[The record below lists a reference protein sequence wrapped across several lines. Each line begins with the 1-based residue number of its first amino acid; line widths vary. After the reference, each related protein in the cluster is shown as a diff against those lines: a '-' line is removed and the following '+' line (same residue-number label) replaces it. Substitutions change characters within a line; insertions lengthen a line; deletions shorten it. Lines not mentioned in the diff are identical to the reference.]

1 MAGHILLAEDDKTL
15 SALMQDFFRA
25 AGVTVTPAYDGEQAL
40 VLAQAQPFDL
50 LVLDVMMPHLNGLE
64 VCEAVRQESDVPVI
78 FVTALGQE
86 GDTLAGFRAG
96 ADDYITKPFSFPVL
110 VAKAQALMR
119 RARGLRLGA
128 SELGYANILMDTASG
143 VVTVDGNPVNLR
155 PKEAKILELLLREQG
170 RTVSRDLL
178 IERVWG
184 TDFDGDERMIDRHIA
199 SLRKAL
205 GTASQHIRAVY
216 GKGYRLGGI
225 DMTKRIHKIGIAA
238 RLTAVVAVI
247 LAVFLVPWV
256 WRVAELAQDEARE
269 EAKASMEANTGW
281 LMRDLEVLKGD
292 AARYPAAGTEEYD
305 LLRANLCR
313 DGVDTP
319 YYNVN
324 TPYIIRYYDENHKR
338 VLIRSPL
345 MLYYHPA
352 TGCCY
357 GIDLSDFSEQSLR
370 EMNEALDHD
379 LAEPIITVYGRQVKT
394 DTQFVFFP
402 NRIQI
407 AYDEWTAQTPV
418 EETNQFRSD
427 EGDYIQGVWPF
438 RTDEVMEGY
447 FDALRYLD
455 TELRAIDGENIPDEE
470 WAEVRASK
478 RYVGTFQGMP
488 YDDEVL
494 LATAALVNRE
504 YAYGTCFRLMPPIT
518 IALYLIFLF
527 LFYKI
532 VRRMV
537 SDPLVDTA
545 REANRVSILAFD
557 EFKPDLNRGDE
568 IGELNRALSEMAA
581 TLHTR
586 WDSERDLEDKR
597 QQFVSAAS
605 HDLKTPLAL
614 IGGYAEAI
622 AQDISPEENARY
634 LAAIEQE
641 TDRMNGLVRE
651 MLDYTRLDRTD
662 ELKNR
667 KTLNL
672 TALVRDMLTEYAPL
686 FEKRRLTADI
696 ADGVRIRG
704 DETLLRRA
712 VGCLLENAAKYSPEN
727 GRVSVRLTNSRNHLL
742 TVENDCEPIPED
754 ELPRL
759 FEMFYRG
766 DKARDRAGGHG
777 LGLAIL
783 QKILALHGLT
793 CKAENI
799 KGGVRF
805 IVCNKD

>member
-1 MAGHILLAEDDKTL
+1 MK
-15 SALMQDFFRA
+15 
-25 AGVTVTPAYDGEQAL
+25 
-40 VLAQAQPFDL
+40 
-50 LVLDVMMPHLNGLE
+50 
-64 VCEAVRQESDVPVI
+64 
-78 FVTALGQE
+78 
-86 GDTLAGFRAG
+86 
-96 ADDYITKPFSFPVL
+96 
-110 VAKAQALMR
+110 
-119 RARGLRLGA
+119 
-128 SELGYANILMDTASG
+128 
-143 VVTVDGNPVNLR
+143 
-155 PKEAKILELLLREQG
+155 
-170 RTVSRDLL
+170 
-178 IERVWG
+178 
-184 TDFDGDERMIDRHIA
+184 
-199 SLRKAL
+199 
-205 GTASQHIRAVY
+205 
-216 GKGYRLGGI
+216 
-225 DMTKRIHKIGIAA
+225 KRIRKIGIAA

-256 WRVAELAQDEARE
+256 WQVAKLAQDKARE
-269 EAKASMEANTGW
+269 EANASMRASTGL
-281 LMRDLEVLKGD
+281 LMSDLKILKGD
-292 AARYPAAGTEEYD
+292 AAHYPAEGTAEYD

-319 YYNVN
+319 YYNVD

-345 MLYYHPA
+345 MLKYRPA

-370 EMNEALDHD
+370 EMNEAYTHE
-379 LAEPIITVYGRQVKT
+379 LAEPIVTVYGRQVKT

-407 AYDEWTAQTPV
+407 VYEEWTAQTPV
-418 EETNQFRSD
+418 EETNQFCSD
-427 EGDYIQGVWPF
+427 GGEYIGAYIPGKWPF
-438 RTDEVMEGY
+438 RTDAAMEGY

-537 SDPLVDTA
+537 SAPLVDTA

-557 EFKPDLNRGDE
+557 EFQPDLKRGDE

-581 TLHTR
+581 TLHAG
-586 WDSERDLEDKR
+586 WDSGRDLGDKR

-641 TDRMNGLVRE
+641 TARMNDLIARNAGLHPSGPHGRAE
-651 MLDYTRLDRTD
+651 KPQNAQSDRT
-662 ELKNR
+662 
-667 KTLNL
+667 
-672 TALVRDMLTEYAPL
+672 
-686 FEKRRLTADI
+686 
-696 ADGVRIRG
+696 
-704 DETLLRRA
+704 
-712 VGCLLENAAKYSPEN
+712 
-727 GRVSVRLTNSRNHLL
+727 
-742 TVENDCEPIPED
+742 
-754 ELPRL
+754 
-759 FEMFYRG
+759 
-766 DKARDRAGGHG
+766 
-777 LGLAIL
+777 
-783 QKILALHGLT
+783 
-793 CKAENI
+793 CK
-799 KGGVRF
+799 
-805 IVCNKD
+805 

>member
-1 MAGHILLAEDDKTL
+1 
-15 SALMQDFFRA
+15 
-25 AGVTVTPAYDGEQAL
+25 
-40 VLAQAQPFDL
+40 
-50 LVLDVMMPHLNGLE
+50 
-64 VCEAVRQESDVPVI
+64 
-78 FVTALGQE
+78 
-86 GDTLAGFRAG
+86 
-96 ADDYITKPFSFPVL
+96 
-110 VAKAQALMR
+110 
-119 RARGLRLGA
+119 
-128 SELGYANILMDTASG
+128 
-143 VVTVDGNPVNLR
+143 
-155 PKEAKILELLLREQG
+155 
-170 RTVSRDLL
+170 
-178 IERVWG
+178 
-184 TDFDGDERMIDRHIA
+184 
-199 SLRKAL
+199 
-205 GTASQHIRAVY
+205 
-216 GKGYRLGGI
+216 
-225 DMTKRIHKIGIAA
+225 MTKRFRKIGIAA
-238 RLTAVVAVI
+238 RLTAIVAVI
-247 LAVFLVPWV
+247 LAVFVVPWV
-256 WRVAELAQDEARE
+256 WRVAELAQDEARRD
-269 EAKASMEANTGW
+269 ANAVMSMSTDQ
-281 LMRDLEVLKGD
+281 LMRDLENLKGD
-292 AARYPAAGTEEYD
+292 AARYPAAGTAEYD

-370 EMNEALDHD
+370 EMNEILGHEHAQDRL
-379 LAEPIITVYGRQVKT
+379 ITVYGQQIKT
-394 DTQFVFFP
+394 DTGFIFFP
-402 NRIQI
+402 NRLQI
-407 AYDEWTAQTPV
+407 GIGDGEWTAQTPV

-470 WAEVRASK
+470 WAEIRASE
-478 RYVGTFQGMP
+478 RYVGTFKGMP
-488 YDDEVL
+488 YDDKVL
-494 LATAALVNRE
+494 IVTAALVDRQ
-504 YAYGTCFRLMPPIT
+504 YAYDACFYGMPLIT

-527 LFYKI
+527 IFYKI

-537 SDPLVDTA
+537 ADPLVDTA
-545 REANRVSILAFD
+545 KQARLVSILAFD
-557 EFKPDLNRGDE
+557 EFKPNLKRGDE
-568 IGELNRALSEMAA
+568 IGELNRALSEMAS
-581 TLHTR
+581 TLHAR

-686 FEKRRLTADI
+686 FEKRRLTTDI

-742 TVENDCEPIPED
+742 TVENDCEPIPET

>member
-1 MAGHILLAEDDKTL
+1 MK
-15 SALMQDFFRA
+15 
-25 AGVTVTPAYDGEQAL
+25 
-40 VLAQAQPFDL
+40 
-50 LVLDVMMPHLNGLE
+50 
-64 VCEAVRQESDVPVI
+64 
-78 FVTALGQE
+78 
-86 GDTLAGFRAG
+86 
-96 ADDYITKPFSFPVL
+96 
-110 VAKAQALMR
+110 
-119 RARGLRLGA
+119 
-128 SELGYANILMDTASG
+128 
-143 VVTVDGNPVNLR
+143 
-155 PKEAKILELLLREQG
+155 
-170 RTVSRDLL
+170 
-178 IERVWG
+178 
-184 TDFDGDERMIDRHIA
+184 
-199 SLRKAL
+199 
-205 GTASQHIRAVY
+205 
-216 GKGYRLGGI
+216 
-225 DMTKRIHKIGIAA
+225 KRIRKIGIAA
-238 RLTAVVAVI
+238 RLTAAVAVI

-256 WRVAELAQDEARE
+256 WRVAELAQDEAKDL
-269 EAKASMEANTGW
+269 AGASMRASTGL
-281 LMRDLEVLKGD
+281 LMSDLKILKGD
-292 AARYPAAGTEEYD
+292 AAHYPAEGTAEYD
-305 LLRANLCR
+305 LLRANLWR
-313 DGVDTP
+313 DGIDTP
-319 YYNVN
+319 YYNVD

-345 MLYYHPA
+345 MLKYRPA

-379 LAEPIITVYGRQVKT
+379 LADPIITVYGRQVKT

-407 AYDEWTAQTPV
+407 DYEEWTAQTPV
-418 EETNQFRSD
+418 EETNQFCSD
-427 EGDYIQGVWPF
+427 EGDYIRGKWPF

-641 TDRMNGLVRE
+641 TARMNGLVRE

-672 TALVRDMLTEYAPL
+672 TALVNDMLTEYAPL
-686 FEKRRLTADI
+686 FEKRRLTVDI
-696 ADGVRIRG
+696 VDGVRIRG

-742 TVENDCEPIPED
+742 TVENDCEPISET

>member
-1 MAGHILLAEDDKTL
+1 
-15 SALMQDFFRA
+15 
-25 AGVTVTPAYDGEQAL
+25 
-40 VLAQAQPFDL
+40 
-50 LVLDVMMPHLNGLE
+50 
-64 VCEAVRQESDVPVI
+64 
-78 FVTALGQE
+78 
-86 GDTLAGFRAG
+86 
-96 ADDYITKPFSFPVL
+96 
-110 VAKAQALMR
+110 
-119 RARGLRLGA
+119 
-128 SELGYANILMDTASG
+128 
-143 VVTVDGNPVNLR
+143 
-155 PKEAKILELLLREQG
+155 
-170 RTVSRDLL
+170 
-178 IERVWG
+178 
-184 TDFDGDERMIDRHIA
+184 
-199 SLRKAL
+199 
-205 GTASQHIRAVY
+205 
-216 GKGYRLGGI
+216 
-225 DMTKRIHKIGIAA
+225 MTKRIHKIGIAA
-238 RLTAVVAVI
+238 RLTAIVAVI

-256 WRVAELAQDEARE
+256 WRVAELAQDEARQD
-269 EAKASMEANTGW
+269 ANAVMSMSTDQ
-281 LMRDLEVLKGD
+281 LMRDLENLKGD
-292 AARYPAAGTEEYD
+292 AAHYPAAGTEEYY
-305 LLRANLCR
+305 LLRGNLWR
-313 DGVDTP
+313 DGVD
-319 YYNVN
+319 

-345 MLYYHPA
+345 MLKYRPA

-407 AYDEWTAQTPV
+407 AYEEWTAQTPV
-418 EETNQFRSD
+418 EETNQFCSD
-427 EGDYIQGVWPF
+427 EGDYIRGKWPF

-470 WAEVRASK
+470 WAEIRASQ
-478 RYVGTFQGMP
+478 RYVGTFHGMP
-488 YDDEVL
+488 YDDKVIFV
-494 LATAALVNRE
+494 TAALIDRP
-504 YAYGTCFRLMPPIT
+504 YAYDACFYGMPLIT

-527 LFYKI
+527 IFYKI

-545 REANRVSILAFD
+545 REANLVANLAFD
-557 EFKPDLNRGDE
+557 EFKPDLKRGDE
-568 IGELNRALSEMAA
+568 IGELNR
-581 TLHTR
+581 
-586 WDSERDLEDKR
+586 
-597 QQFVSAAS
+597 
-605 HDLKTPLAL
+605 AL

-641 TDRMNGLVRE
+641 TARMNGLVRE

-672 TALVRDMLTEYAPL
+672 TALVNDMLTEYAPL
-686 FEKRRLTADI
+686 FEKRRLTVDI

-783 QKILALHGLT
+783 QKILALHGLI

>member
-1 MAGHILLAEDDKTL
+1 MKKR
-15 SALMQDFFRA
+15 FR
-25 AGVTVTPAYDGEQAL
+25 
-40 VLAQAQPFDL
+40 
-50 LVLDVMMPHLNGLE
+50 
-64 VCEAVRQESDVPVI
+64 
-78 FVTALGQE
+78 
-86 GDTLAGFRAG
+86 
-96 ADDYITKPFSFPVL
+96 
-110 VAKAQALMR
+110 
-119 RARGLRLGA
+119 
-128 SELGYANILMDTASG
+128 
-143 VVTVDGNPVNLR
+143 
-155 PKEAKILELLLREQG
+155 
-170 RTVSRDLL
+170 
-178 IERVWG
+178 
-184 TDFDGDERMIDRHIA
+184 
-199 SLRKAL
+199 
-205 GTASQHIRAVY
+205 
-216 GKGYRLGGI
+216 
-225 DMTKRIHKIGIAA
+225 KIGIAA
-238 RLTAVVAVI
+238 RLTAIVAVI
-247 LAVFLVPWV
+247 LAVFVVPWV
-256 WRVAELAQDEARE
+256 WQVAKLAQDKARE
-269 EAKASMEANTGW
+269 EANASMRASTGL
-281 LMRDLEVLKGD
+281 LMSDLEVLKGD
-292 AARYPAAGTEEYD
+292 AARYPAEGTAEYD
-305 LLRANLCR
+305 LLRANLWR
-313 DGVDTP
+313 DGID
-319 YYNVN
+319 

-345 MLYYHPA
+345 MLKYRPA

-370 EMNEALDHD
+370 EMNEAFNHDHD
-379 LAEPIITVYGRQVKT
+379 LEPIITVYGRQVKT

-407 AYDEWTAQTPV
+407 AYEEWTAQTPV
-418 EETNQFRSD
+418 EETNQFCSD
-427 EGDYIQGVWPF
+427 GGEYIGAYIPGKWPF

-455 TELRAIDGENIPDEE
+455 TELRAIDGENMPDEE
-470 WAEVRASK
+470 WAEVRASQ
-478 RYVGTFQGMP
+478 RYVGTSYGMP
-488 YDDEVL
+488 YDDMGLIV
-494 LATAALVNRE
+494 TAALVDRQ
-504 YAYGTCFRLMPPIT
+504 YAYDACFYRMPFIT
-518 IALYLIFLF
+518 IALYLMFVF

-537 SDPLVDTA
+537 SNPLVDTA

-557 EFKPDLNRGDE
+557 EFKPDLKRGDE
-568 IGELNRALSEMAA
+568 IGELNRALSEMAT

-586 WDSERDLEDKR
+586 WDSERDLEEKR

-672 TALVRDMLTEYAPL
+672 TALVNDMLTEYAPL

-742 TVENDCEPIPED
+742 TVENDCEPIPET

>member
-1 MAGHILLAEDDKTL
+1 MKKR
-15 SALMQDFFRA
+15 FR
-25 AGVTVTPAYDGEQAL
+25 
-40 VLAQAQPFDL
+40 
-50 LVLDVMMPHLNGLE
+50 
-64 VCEAVRQESDVPVI
+64 
-78 FVTALGQE
+78 
-86 GDTLAGFRAG
+86 
-96 ADDYITKPFSFPVL
+96 
-110 VAKAQALMR
+110 
-119 RARGLRLGA
+119 
-128 SELGYANILMDTASG
+128 
-143 VVTVDGNPVNLR
+143 
-155 PKEAKILELLLREQG
+155 
-170 RTVSRDLL
+170 
-178 IERVWG
+178 
-184 TDFDGDERMIDRHIA
+184 
-199 SLRKAL
+199 
-205 GTASQHIRAVY
+205 
-216 GKGYRLGGI
+216 
-225 DMTKRIHKIGIAA
+225 KIGIAA

-256 WRVAELAQDEARE
+256 WQVAKLAQDKARE
-269 EAKASMEANTGW
+269 EANASMRASTGL
-281 LMRDLEVLKGD
+281 LMSDLKILKGD
-292 AARYPAAGTEEYD
+292 AAHYPAEGTAEYD
-305 LLRANLCR
+305 LLRANLSPYYN
-313 DGVDTP
+313 VDTP
-319 YYNVN
+319 Y
-324 TPYIIRYYDENHKR
+324 IIQYYDENHKR

-370 EMNEALDHD
+370 EMNEILGHEHAQDRL
-379 LAEPIITVYGRQVKT
+379 ITVYGQQIKT
-394 DTQFVFFP
+394 DTGFIFFP
-402 NRIQI
+402 NRLQI
-407 AYDEWTAQTPV
+407 GIGDGEWTAQTPV

-438 RTDEVMEGY
+438 RTDAAMEGY

-470 WAEVRASK
+470 WAEVRASQ

-504 YAYGTCFRLMPPIT
+504 NAYGTCFHLMLPIT

-672 TALVRDMLTEYAPL
+672 TALVRDVLTEYAPL

>member
-1 MAGHILLAEDDKTL
+1 
-15 SALMQDFFRA
+15 
-25 AGVTVTPAYDGEQAL
+25 
-40 VLAQAQPFDL
+40 
-50 LVLDVMMPHLNGLE
+50 
-64 VCEAVRQESDVPVI
+64 
-78 FVTALGQE
+78 
-86 GDTLAGFRAG
+86 
-96 ADDYITKPFSFPVL
+96 
-110 VAKAQALMR
+110 
-119 RARGLRLGA
+119 
-128 SELGYANILMDTASG
+128 
-143 VVTVDGNPVNLR
+143 
-155 PKEAKILELLLREQG
+155 
-170 RTVSRDLL
+170 
-178 IERVWG
+178 
-184 TDFDGDERMIDRHIA
+184 
-199 SLRKAL
+199 
-205 GTASQHIRAVY
+205 
-216 GKGYRLGGI
+216 
-225 DMTKRIHKIGIAA
+225 MTKRIHKIGIAA
-238 RLTAVVAVI
+238 RLTAIVAVI

-256 WRVAELAQDEARE
+256 WRVAELAQDEARRD
-269 EAKASMEANTGW
+269 ANAVMSMSTDQ
-281 LMRDLEVLKGD
+281 LMRYLENLKGD

-319 YYNVN
+319 YYNVD

-370 EMNEALDHD
+370 EMNEILGHEHAQDRL
-379 LAEPIITVYGRQVKT
+379 ITVYGQQIKT
-394 DTQFVFFP
+394 DTGFIFFP
-402 NRIQI
+402 NRLQI
-407 AYDEWTAQTPV
+407 GIGDGEWTAQTPV

-470 WAEVRASK
+470 WAEIRASE
-478 RYVGTFQGMP
+478 RYVGTFKGMP
-488 YDDEVL
+488 YDDKVL
-494 LATAALVNRE
+494 IVTAALVDRQ
-504 YAYGTCFRLMPPIT
+504 YAYDACFYGMPLIT

-527 LFYKI
+527 IFYKI

-537 SDPLVDTA
+537 ADPLEDTA
-545 REANRVSILAFD
+545 KQARLVSILAFD

-622 AQDISPEENARY
+622 AQDISPAENARY

-641 TDRMNGLVRE
+641 TNRMNGLVRE

-672 TALVRDMLTEYAPL
+672 TALVRDVLTEYAPL

-727 GRVSVRLTNSRNHLL
+727 ERVSVRLTNSRNHLL
-742 TVENDCEPIPED
+742 TVENDCEPIPET

>member
-1 MAGHILLAEDDKTL
+1 
-15 SALMQDFFRA
+15 
-25 AGVTVTPAYDGEQAL
+25 
-40 VLAQAQPFDL
+40 
-50 LVLDVMMPHLNGLE
+50 
-64 VCEAVRQESDVPVI
+64 
-78 FVTALGQE
+78 
-86 GDTLAGFRAG
+86 
-96 ADDYITKPFSFPVL
+96 
-110 VAKAQALMR
+110 
-119 RARGLRLGA
+119 
-128 SELGYANILMDTASG
+128 
-143 VVTVDGNPVNLR
+143 
-155 PKEAKILELLLREQG
+155 
-170 RTVSRDLL
+170 
-178 IERVWG
+178 
-184 TDFDGDERMIDRHIA
+184 
-199 SLRKAL
+199 
-205 GTASQHIRAVY
+205 
-216 GKGYRLGGI
+216 
-225 DMTKRIHKIGIAA
+225 MTKRIRKIGIAA
-238 RLTAVVAVI
+238 RLTAIVAVI

-256 WRVAELAQDEARE
+256 WRVAELAQDEARRD
-269 EAKASMEANTGW
+269 ANAVMSMSTDQ
-281 LMRDLEVLKGD
+281 LMRDLENLKGD

-319 YYNVN
+319 YYNVD

-370 EMNEALDHD
+370 EMNEILGHEHAQDRL
-379 LAEPIITVYGRQVKT
+379 ITVYGQQIKT
-394 DTQFVFFP
+394 DTGFIFFP
-402 NRIQI
+402 NRLQI
-407 AYDEWTAQTPV
+407 GIGDGEWTAQTPV

-455 TELRAIDGENIPDEE
+455 TELRAVDGENIPDEE
-470 WAEVRASK
+470 WAEIRASE
-478 RYVGTFQGMP
+478 RYVGTFKGMP
-488 YDDEVL
+488 YDDKVL
-494 LATAALVNRE
+494 IVTAALVDRQ
-504 YAYGTCFRLMPPIT
+504 YAYDACFYGMPLIT

-527 LFYKI
+527 IFYKI

-537 SDPLVDTA
+537 ADPLVDTA
-545 REANRVSILAFD
+545 REANLVANLAFD
-557 EFKPDLNRGDE
+557 EFQPDLKRGDE
-568 IGELNRALSEMAA
+568 IGELNRALSEMAS
-581 TLHTR
+581 TLHAR

>member
-1 MAGHILLAEDDKTL
+1 
-15 SALMQDFFRA
+15 
-25 AGVTVTPAYDGEQAL
+25 
-40 VLAQAQPFDL
+40 
-50 LVLDVMMPHLNGLE
+50 
-64 VCEAVRQESDVPVI
+64 
-78 FVTALGQE
+78 
-86 GDTLAGFRAG
+86 
-96 ADDYITKPFSFPVL
+96 
-110 VAKAQALMR
+110 
-119 RARGLRLGA
+119 
-128 SELGYANILMDTASG
+128 
-143 VVTVDGNPVNLR
+143 
-155 PKEAKILELLLREQG
+155 
-170 RTVSRDLL
+170 
-178 IERVWG
+178 
-184 TDFDGDERMIDRHIA
+184 
-199 SLRKAL
+199 
-205 GTASQHIRAVY
+205 
-216 GKGYRLGGI
+216 
-225 DMTKRIHKIGIAA
+225 MTKRIHKIGIAA
-238 RLTAVVAVI
+238 RLTAIVAVI

-256 WRVAELAQDEARE
+256 WRVAELAQDEARQD
-269 EAKASMEANTGW
+269 ANAVMSMSTDR
-281 LMRDLEVLKGD
+281 LMRDLENLKGD
-292 AARYPAAGTEEYD
+292 AAHYPAAGTEEYY
-305 LLRANLCR
+305 LLRGNLWR
-313 DGVDTP
+313 DGVD
-319 YYNVN
+319 

-370 EMNEALDHD
+370 EMNEILGGHEH
-379 LAEPIITVYGRQVKT
+379 AEDRLITVYGQRIKT
-394 DTQFVFFP
+394 DTGFIFFP
-402 NRIQI
+402 NRLQI
-407 AYDEWTAQTPV
+407 GIGDGEWTAQTPV

-427 EGDYIQGVWPF
+427 EDDYIQGTWPF

-470 WAEVRASK
+470 WAEIRASQ
-478 RYVGTFQGMP
+478 RYVGTFHGMP
-488 YDDEVL
+488 YDDKVIFV
-494 LATAALVNRE
+494 TAALIDRP
-504 YAYGTCFRLMPPIT
+504 YAYDACFYGMPFIT
-518 IALYLIFLF
+518 IALYLMFVF

-537 SDPLVDTA
+537 SNPLVDTA
-545 REANRVSILAFD
+545 REANLVANLAFD
-557 EFKPDLNRGDE
+557 EFKPDLKRRDE

-641 TDRMNGLVRE
+641 TARMNGLVRE

-672 TALVRDMLTEYAPL
+672 TALVNDMLTEYAPL
-686 FEKRRLTADI
+686 FEKRRLTVDI

>member
-1 MAGHILLAEDDKTL
+1 MKKR
-15 SALMQDFFRA
+15 FR
-25 AGVTVTPAYDGEQAL
+25 
-40 VLAQAQPFDL
+40 
-50 LVLDVMMPHLNGLE
+50 
-64 VCEAVRQESDVPVI
+64 
-78 FVTALGQE
+78 
-86 GDTLAGFRAG
+86 
-96 ADDYITKPFSFPVL
+96 
-110 VAKAQALMR
+110 
-119 RARGLRLGA
+119 
-128 SELGYANILMDTASG
+128 
-143 VVTVDGNPVNLR
+143 
-155 PKEAKILELLLREQG
+155 
-170 RTVSRDLL
+170 
-178 IERVWG
+178 
-184 TDFDGDERMIDRHIA
+184 
-199 SLRKAL
+199 
-205 GTASQHIRAVY
+205 
-216 GKGYRLGGI
+216 
-225 DMTKRIHKIGIAA
+225 KIGIAA

-256 WRVAELAQDEARE
+256 WQVAKLAQDKARE
-269 EAKASMEANTGW
+269 EANASMRASTGL
-281 LMRDLEVLKGD
+281 LMSDLKILKGD
-292 AARYPAAGTEEYD
+292 AAHYPAEGTAEYD
-305 LLRANLCR
+305 LLRANLWR
-313 DGVDTP
+313 DGIDTP
-319 YYNVN
+319 YYNVD
-324 TPYIIRYYDENHKR
+324 TPYIIQYYDENHKR

-345 MLYYHPA
+345 MLKYRPA

-379 LAEPIITVYGRQVKT
+379 LADPIITVYGRQVKT

-407 AYDEWTAQTPV
+407 DYEEWTAQTPV
-418 EETNQFRSD
+418 EETNQFCSD
-427 EGDYIQGVWPF
+427 EGDYIRGKWPF

-488 YDDEVL
+488 YDDKVIFV
-494 LATAALVNRE
+494 TAALIDRP
-504 YAYGTCFRLMPPIT
+504 YAYDACFYGMPFIT
-518 IALYLIFLF
+518 IALYLMFVF

-537 SDPLVDTA
+537 SNPLVDTA

-557 EFKPDLNRGDE
+557 EFKPDLKRGDE

-581 TLHTR
+581 TLHAR

-641 TDRMNGLVRE
+641 TARMNGLVRE

-672 TALVRDMLTEYAPL
+672 TALVNDMLTEYALL
-686 FEKRRLTADI
+686 FEKRRLTVDI

-742 TVENDCEPIPED
+742 TVENDCEPIPET

>member
-1 MAGHILLAEDDKTL
+1 
-15 SALMQDFFRA
+15 
-25 AGVTVTPAYDGEQAL
+25 
-40 VLAQAQPFDL
+40 
-50 LVLDVMMPHLNGLE
+50 
-64 VCEAVRQESDVPVI
+64 
-78 FVTALGQE
+78 
-86 GDTLAGFRAG
+86 
-96 ADDYITKPFSFPVL
+96 
-110 VAKAQALMR
+110 
-119 RARGLRLGA
+119 
-128 SELGYANILMDTASG
+128 
-143 VVTVDGNPVNLR
+143 
-155 PKEAKILELLLREQG
+155 
-170 RTVSRDLL
+170 
-178 IERVWG
+178 
-184 TDFDGDERMIDRHIA
+184 
-199 SLRKAL
+199 
-205 GTASQHIRAVY
+205 
-216 GKGYRLGGI
+216 
-225 DMTKRIHKIGIAA
+225 MTKRIHKIGIAA

-256 WRVAELAQDEARE
+256 WRVAELAQDEAKDL
-269 EAKASMEANTGW
+269 AGASMRASTGL
-281 LMRDLEVLKGD
+281 LMSDLKILKGD
-292 AARYPAAGTEEYD
+292 AARYPAEGTEEYY
-305 LLRANLCR
+305 LLRGNLCR
-313 DGVDTP
+313 DGVD
-319 YYNVN
+319 

-352 TGCCY
+352 TGYCY
-357 GIDLSDFSEQSLR
+357 GIDLSDFSEQSLG
-370 EMNEALDHD
+370 EMNEILGGHEH
-379 LAEPIITVYGRQVKT
+379 AEDRLITVYGQRIKT
-394 DTQFVFFP
+394 DTGFIFFP
-402 NRIQI
+402 NRLQI
-407 AYDEWTAQTPV
+407 GIGDGEWTAQTPV

-470 WAEVRASK
+470 WAEIRASK
-478 RYVGTFQGMP
+478 RYVGTFNGMP
-488 YDDEVL
+488 YDDKVIF
-494 LATAALVNRE
+494 ATAALIDRP
-504 YAYGTCFRLMPPIT
+504 YAYDACFYGMPFIT

-527 LFYKI
+527 IFYKI

-742 TVENDCEPIPED
+742 TVENDCEPILET

-793 CKAENI
+793 CKAENV
-799 KGGVRF
+799 KNGVRF

>member
-1 MAGHILLAEDDKTL
+1 MKKR
-15 SALMQDFFRA
+15 FR
-25 AGVTVTPAYDGEQAL
+25 
-40 VLAQAQPFDL
+40 
-50 LVLDVMMPHLNGLE
+50 
-64 VCEAVRQESDVPVI
+64 
-78 FVTALGQE
+78 
-86 GDTLAGFRAG
+86 
-96 ADDYITKPFSFPVL
+96 
-110 VAKAQALMR
+110 
-119 RARGLRLGA
+119 
-128 SELGYANILMDTASG
+128 
-143 VVTVDGNPVNLR
+143 
-155 PKEAKILELLLREQG
+155 
-170 RTVSRDLL
+170 
-178 IERVWG
+178 
-184 TDFDGDERMIDRHIA
+184 
-199 SLRKAL
+199 
-205 GTASQHIRAVY
+205 
-216 GKGYRLGGI
+216 
-225 DMTKRIHKIGIAA
+225 KIGIAA

-256 WRVAELAQDEARE
+256 WQVAKLAQDKARE
-269 EAKASMEANTGW
+269 EANASMRASTGL
-281 LMRDLEVLKGD
+281 LMSDLKILKGD
-292 AARYPAAGTEEYD
+292 AAHYPAEGTAEYD
-305 LLRANLCR
+305 LLRANLSPYYN
-313 DGVDTP
+313 VDTP
-319 YYNVN
+319 Y
-324 TPYIIRYYDENHKR
+324 IIQYYDENHKR

-370 EMNEALDHD
+370 EMNEILGHEHAQDRL
-379 LAEPIITVYGRQVKT
+379 ITVYGQQIKT
-394 DTQFVFFP
+394 DTGFIFFP
-402 NRIQI
+402 NRLQI
-407 AYDEWTAQTPV
+407 GIGDGEWTAQTPV

-438 RTDEVMEGY
+438 RTDAAMEGY

-478 RYVGTFQGMP
+478 RYVGTFQP

-504 YAYGTCFRLMPPIT
+504 NAYGTCFHLMLPIT

-672 TALVRDMLTEYAPL
+672 TALVRDVLTEYAPL

-696 ADGVRIRG
+696 ADSVRIRG

-766 DKARDRAGGHG
+766 DKARGRAGGHG

>member
-1 MAGHILLAEDDKTL
+1 MKKR
-15 SALMQDFFRA
+15 FR
-25 AGVTVTPAYDGEQAL
+25 
-40 VLAQAQPFDL
+40 
-50 LVLDVMMPHLNGLE
+50 
-64 VCEAVRQESDVPVI
+64 
-78 FVTALGQE
+78 
-86 GDTLAGFRAG
+86 
-96 ADDYITKPFSFPVL
+96 
-110 VAKAQALMR
+110 
-119 RARGLRLGA
+119 
-128 SELGYANILMDTASG
+128 
-143 VVTVDGNPVNLR
+143 
-155 PKEAKILELLLREQG
+155 
-170 RTVSRDLL
+170 
-178 IERVWG
+178 
-184 TDFDGDERMIDRHIA
+184 
-199 SLRKAL
+199 
-205 GTASQHIRAVY
+205 
-216 GKGYRLGGI
+216 
-225 DMTKRIHKIGIAA
+225 KIGIAA

-256 WRVAELAQDEARE
+256 WQVAKLAQDKARE
-269 EAKASMEANTGW
+269 EANASMRASTGL
-281 LMRDLEVLKGD
+281 LMSDLENLKGD
-292 AARYPAAGTEEYD
+292 AAHYPAAGTEEYY
-305 LLRANLCR
+305 LLRGNLWR
-313 DGVDTP
+313 DGVD
-319 YYNVN
+319 

-352 TGCCY
+352 TGCRY

-370 EMNEALDHD
+370 EMNEILGGHEH
-379 LAEPIITVYGRQVKT
+379 AEDRLITVYGQRIKT
-394 DTQFVFFP
+394 DTGFIFFP
-402 NRIQI
+402 NRLQI
-407 AYDEWTAQTPV
+407 GIGDGEWTAQTPV

-427 EGDYIQGVWPF
+427 EDDYIQGVWPF

-470 WAEVRASK
+470 WAEIRASK
-478 RYVGTFQGMP
+478 RYVGTFNGMP
-488 YDDEVL
+488 YDDKVIF
-494 LATAALVNRE
+494 ATAALIDRP
-504 YAYGTCFRLMPPIT
+504 YAYDACFYGMPFIT

-527 LFYKI
+527 IFYKI

-545 REANRVSILAFD
+545 REANLVANLAFD
-557 EFKPDLNRGDE
+557 EFKPDLKRGDE

-641 TDRMNGLVRE
+641 TARMNGLVRE

-672 TALVRDMLTEYAPL
+672 TALVNDMLTEYAPL

-727 GRVSVRLTNSRNHLL
+727 GRVYVRLTNARNALL

-793 CKAENI
+793 CKAENV
-799 KGGVRF
+799 KNGVRF

>member
-1 MAGHILLAEDDKTL
+1 
-15 SALMQDFFRA
+15 
-25 AGVTVTPAYDGEQAL
+25 
-40 VLAQAQPFDL
+40 
-50 LVLDVMMPHLNGLE
+50 
-64 VCEAVRQESDVPVI
+64 
-78 FVTALGQE
+78 
-86 GDTLAGFRAG
+86 
-96 ADDYITKPFSFPVL
+96 
-110 VAKAQALMR
+110 
-119 RARGLRLGA
+119 
-128 SELGYANILMDTASG
+128 
-143 VVTVDGNPVNLR
+143 
-155 PKEAKILELLLREQG
+155 
-170 RTVSRDLL
+170 
-178 IERVWG
+178 
-184 TDFDGDERMIDRHIA
+184 
-199 SLRKAL
+199 
-205 GTASQHIRAVY
+205 
-216 GKGYRLGGI
+216 
-225 DMTKRIHKIGIAA
+225 MTKRIHKIGIAA

-256 WRVAELAQDEARE
+256 WRVAELAQDEAKDL
-269 EAKASMEANTGW
+269 AGASMRASTGL
-281 LMRDLEVLKGD
+281 LMSDLEVLKGD
-292 AARYPAAGTEEYD
+292 AAHYPAEGTAEYD
-305 LLRANLCR
+305 LLRANLSPYYN
-313 DGVDTP
+313 VDTP
-319 YYNVN
+319 Y
-324 TPYIIRYYDENHKR
+324 IIQYYDENHKR

-345 MLYYHPA
+345 MLKYRPA

-370 EMNEALDHD
+370 EMNEAYTHE
-379 LAEPIITVYGRQVKT
+379 LAEPIVTVYGRQVKT
-394 DTQFVFFP
+394 DTQVIFFP

-407 AYDEWTAQTPV
+407 AGGEWTAQTPV
-418 EETNQFRSD
+418 EETDQLQCGEYD
-427 EGDYIQGVWPF
+427 KYIPGEWPF

-470 WAEVRASK
+470 WAEVRASQ
-478 RYVGTFQGMP
+478 RYVGTSYGMP
-488 YDDEVL
+488 YDDMGLIV
-494 LATAALVNRE
+494 TAALVDRQ
-504 YAYGTCFRLMPPIT
+504 YAYDVCFYRIPFIT

-527 LFYKI
+527 VFYKI

-537 SDPLVDTA
+537 ADPLADTA
-545 REANRVSILAFD
+545 REANLVANLAFD
-557 EFKPDLNRGDE
+557 EFQPDLKRGDE

-672 TALVRDMLTEYAPL
+672 TALVRDVLTEYAPL
-686 FEKRRLTADI
+686 FEKRHLTADI

>member
-1 MAGHILLAEDDKTL
+1 MKKR
-15 SALMQDFFRA
+15 FR
-25 AGVTVTPAYDGEQAL
+25 
-40 VLAQAQPFDL
+40 
-50 LVLDVMMPHLNGLE
+50 
-64 VCEAVRQESDVPVI
+64 
-78 FVTALGQE
+78 
-86 GDTLAGFRAG
+86 
-96 ADDYITKPFSFPVL
+96 
-110 VAKAQALMR
+110 
-119 RARGLRLGA
+119 
-128 SELGYANILMDTASG
+128 
-143 VVTVDGNPVNLR
+143 
-155 PKEAKILELLLREQG
+155 
-170 RTVSRDLL
+170 
-178 IERVWG
+178 
-184 TDFDGDERMIDRHIA
+184 
-199 SLRKAL
+199 
-205 GTASQHIRAVY
+205 
-216 GKGYRLGGI
+216 
-225 DMTKRIHKIGIAA
+225 KIGIAA

-256 WRVAELAQDEARE
+256 WRVAELAQDEARRD
-269 EAKASMEANTGW
+269 ANAVMSMSTDQ
-281 LMRDLEVLKGD
+281 LMRDLENLKGD
-292 AARYPAAGTEEYD
+292 AARYPAAGTEEYY
-305 LLRANLCR
+305 LLRGNLFG
-313 DGVDTP
+313 DDT
-319 YYNVN
+319 N

-352 TGCCY
+352 TGCRY

-370 EMNEALDHD
+370 EMNEILGHEHAQDRL
-379 LAEPIITVYGRQVKT
+379 ITVYGQQIKT
-394 DTQFVFFP
+394 DTGFIFFP
-402 NRIQI
+402 NRLQI
-407 AYDEWTAQTPV
+407 GIGDGEWTAQTPV

-470 WAEVRASK
+470 WAEIRASK
-478 RYVGTFQGMP
+478 RYVGTFKGMP

-504 YAYGTCFRLMPPIT
+504 NAYGTCFHLMLPIT

-557 EFKPDLNRGDE
+557 EFKPDLKRGDE

-742 TVENDCEPIPED
+742 TVENDCEPIPET

>member
-1 MAGHILLAEDDKTL
+1 
-15 SALMQDFFRA
+15 
-25 AGVTVTPAYDGEQAL
+25 
-40 VLAQAQPFDL
+40 
-50 LVLDVMMPHLNGLE
+50 
-64 VCEAVRQESDVPVI
+64 
-78 FVTALGQE
+78 
-86 GDTLAGFRAG
+86 
-96 ADDYITKPFSFPVL
+96 
-110 VAKAQALMR
+110 
-119 RARGLRLGA
+119 
-128 SELGYANILMDTASG
+128 
-143 VVTVDGNPVNLR
+143 
-155 PKEAKILELLLREQG
+155 
-170 RTVSRDLL
+170 
-178 IERVWG
+178 
-184 TDFDGDERMIDRHIA
+184 
-199 SLRKAL
+199 
-205 GTASQHIRAVY
+205 
-216 GKGYRLGGI
+216 
-225 DMTKRIHKIGIAA
+225 MTKRIRKIGIAA
-238 RLTAVVAVI
+238 RLTAIVAVI

-269 EAKASMEANTGW
+269 EASNEMMLNIEQLLRN
-281 LMRDLEVLKGD
+281 LESLKGD
-292 AARYPAAGTEEYD
+292 AAYYPAEGTAEYD
-305 LLRANLCR
+305 LLRANLC
-313 DGVDTP
+313 VDTP

-370 EMNEALDHD
+370 EMNEILGHEHAQDRL
-379 LAEPIITVYGRQVKT
+379 ITVYGQQIKT
-394 DTQFVFFP
+394 DTGFIFFP
-402 NRIQI
+402 NRLQI
-407 AYDEWTAQTPV
+407 GIGDGEWTAQTPV

-438 RTDEVMEGY
+438 CTDAAMEGY

-470 WAEVRASK
+470 WAEIRASE
-478 RYVGTFQGMP
+478 RYVGTLKTMP
-488 YDDEVL
+488 YDDKVIFV
-494 LATAALVNRE
+494 TAALVNRE
-504 YAYGTCFRLMPPIT
+504 NAYGTCFHLMPPIT
-518 IALYLIFLF
+518 ITLYLIFVF

-557 EFKPDLNRGDE
+557 EFKPDLKRGDE
-568 IGELNRALSEMAA
+568 IGELNRALSEMAS
-581 TLHTR
+581 TLHAR

-672 TALVRDMLTEYAPL
+672 TALVNDMLTEYAPL

-805 IVCNKD
+805 TVCNKD

>member
-1 MAGHILLAEDDKTL
+1 
-15 SALMQDFFRA
+15 
-25 AGVTVTPAYDGEQAL
+25 
-40 VLAQAQPFDL
+40 
-50 LVLDVMMPHLNGLE
+50 
-64 VCEAVRQESDVPVI
+64 
-78 FVTALGQE
+78 
-86 GDTLAGFRAG
+86 
-96 ADDYITKPFSFPVL
+96 
-110 VAKAQALMR
+110 
-119 RARGLRLGA
+119 
-128 SELGYANILMDTASG
+128 
-143 VVTVDGNPVNLR
+143 
-155 PKEAKILELLLREQG
+155 
-170 RTVSRDLL
+170 
-178 IERVWG
+178 
-184 TDFDGDERMIDRHIA
+184 
-199 SLRKAL
+199 
-205 GTASQHIRAVY
+205 
-216 GKGYRLGGI
+216 
-225 DMTKRIHKIGIAA
+225 MTKRIHKIGIAA
-238 RLTAVVAVI
+238 RLTAIVAVI

-256 WRVAELAQDEARE
+256 WRVAELAQDEARRD
-269 EAKASMEANTGW
+269 ANAVMSMSTDQ
-281 LMRDLEVLKGD
+281 LMRYLENLKGD

-319 YYNVN
+319 YYNVD

-370 EMNEALDHD
+370 EMNEILGHEHAQDRL
-379 LAEPIITVYGRQVKT
+379 ITVYGQQIKT
-394 DTQFVFFP
+394 DTGCIFFP
-402 NRIQI
+402 NRLQI
-407 AYDEWTAQTPV
+407 GIGDGEWTAQTPV

-470 WAEVRASK
+470 WAEIRASE
-478 RYVGTFQGMP
+478 RYVGTFKGMP
-488 YDDEVL
+488 YDDKVL
-494 LATAALVNRE
+494 IVTAALVDRQ
-504 YAYGTCFRLMPPIT
+504 YAYDACFYGMPLIT

-527 LFYKI
+527 IFYKI

-545 REANRVSILAFD
+545 REANLVANLAFD
-557 EFKPDLNRGDE
+557 EFKPDLKRGDE
-568 IGELNRALSEMAA
+568 IGELNRALSDMAA

-696 ADGVRIRG
+696 ADSVRIRG

-793 CKAENI
+793 CKAENV

>member
-1 MAGHILLAEDDKTL
+1 
-15 SALMQDFFRA
+15 
-25 AGVTVTPAYDGEQAL
+25 
-40 VLAQAQPFDL
+40 
-50 LVLDVMMPHLNGLE
+50 
-64 VCEAVRQESDVPVI
+64 
-78 FVTALGQE
+78 
-86 GDTLAGFRAG
+86 
-96 ADDYITKPFSFPVL
+96 
-110 VAKAQALMR
+110 
-119 RARGLRLGA
+119 
-128 SELGYANILMDTASG
+128 
-143 VVTVDGNPVNLR
+143 
-155 PKEAKILELLLREQG
+155 
-170 RTVSRDLL
+170 
-178 IERVWG
+178 
-184 TDFDGDERMIDRHIA
+184 
-199 SLRKAL
+199 
-205 GTASQHIRAVY
+205 
-216 GKGYRLGGI
+216 
-225 DMTKRIHKIGIAA
+225 
-238 RLTAVVAVI
+238 
-247 LAVFLVPWV
+247 
-256 WRVAELAQDEARE
+256 
-269 EAKASMEANTGW
+269 
-281 LMRDLEVLKGD
+281 
-292 AARYPAAGTEEYD
+292 
-305 LLRANLCR
+305 
-313 DGVDTP
+313 
-319 YYNVN
+319 
-324 TPYIIRYYDENHKR
+324 
-338 VLIRSPL
+338 
-345 MLYYHPA
+345 
-352 TGCCY
+352 
-357 GIDLSDFSEQSLR
+357 
-370 EMNEALDHD
+370 
-379 LAEPIITVYGRQVKT
+379 
-394 DTQFVFFP
+394 
-402 NRIQI
+402 
-407 AYDEWTAQTPV
+407 
-418 EETNQFRSD
+418 
-427 EGDYIQGVWPF
+427 
-438 RTDEVMEGY
+438 MEGY

-494 LATAALVNRE
+494 LATAAVIDRQ
-504 YAYGTCFRLMPPIT
+504 YAYDMYLYRMRFIT
-518 IALYLIFLF
+518 IALYVIFLV
-527 LFYKI
+527 LFYKL

-557 EFKPDLNRGDE
+557 EFQPDLKRGDE

-672 TALVRDMLTEYAPL
+672 TALVRDVLTEYAPL

-696 ADGVRIRG
+696 ADSVRIRG

-742 TVENDCEPIPED
+742 TVENDCEPIPET

>member
-1 MAGHILLAEDDKTL
+1 MKKR
-15 SALMQDFFRA
+15 FR
-25 AGVTVTPAYDGEQAL
+25 
-40 VLAQAQPFDL
+40 
-50 LVLDVMMPHLNGLE
+50 
-64 VCEAVRQESDVPVI
+64 
-78 FVTALGQE
+78 
-86 GDTLAGFRAG
+86 
-96 ADDYITKPFSFPVL
+96 
-110 VAKAQALMR
+110 
-119 RARGLRLGA
+119 
-128 SELGYANILMDTASG
+128 
-143 VVTVDGNPVNLR
+143 
-155 PKEAKILELLLREQG
+155 
-170 RTVSRDLL
+170 
-178 IERVWG
+178 
-184 TDFDGDERMIDRHIA
+184 
-199 SLRKAL
+199 
-205 GTASQHIRAVY
+205 
-216 GKGYRLGGI
+216 
-225 DMTKRIHKIGIAA
+225 KIGIAA

-256 WRVAELAQDEARE
+256 WQVAKLAQDKARE
-269 EAKASMEANTGW
+269 EANASMRASTGL
-281 LMRDLEVLKGD
+281 LMSDLKILKGD
-292 AARYPAAGTEEYD
+292 AAHYPAEGTAEYD
-305 LLRANLCR
+305 LLRANLSPYYN
-313 DGVDTP
+313 VDTP
-319 YYNVN
+319 Y
-324 TPYIIRYYDENHKR
+324 IIQYYDENHKR

-370 EMNEALDHD
+370 EMNEILGHEHAQDRL
-379 LAEPIITVYGRQVKT
+379 ITVYGQQIKT
-394 DTQFVFFP
+394 DTGFIFFP
-402 NRIQI
+402 NRLQI
-407 AYDEWTAQTPV
+407 GIGDGEWTAQTPV

-438 RTDEVMEGY
+438 RTDAAMEGY

-504 YAYGTCFRLMPPIT
+504 NAYGTCFHLMLPIT

-672 TALVRDMLTEYAPL
+672 TALVRDVLTEYAPL

-742 TVENDCEPIPED
+742 TVENDCEPIPET

>member
-1 MAGHILLAEDDKTL
+1 MKKR
-15 SALMQDFFRA
+15 FR
-25 AGVTVTPAYDGEQAL
+25 
-40 VLAQAQPFDL
+40 
-50 LVLDVMMPHLNGLE
+50 
-64 VCEAVRQESDVPVI
+64 
-78 FVTALGQE
+78 
-86 GDTLAGFRAG
+86 
-96 ADDYITKPFSFPVL
+96 
-110 VAKAQALMR
+110 
-119 RARGLRLGA
+119 
-128 SELGYANILMDTASG
+128 
-143 VVTVDGNPVNLR
+143 
-155 PKEAKILELLLREQG
+155 
-170 RTVSRDLL
+170 
-178 IERVWG
+178 
-184 TDFDGDERMIDRHIA
+184 
-199 SLRKAL
+199 
-205 GTASQHIRAVY
+205 
-216 GKGYRLGGI
+216 
-225 DMTKRIHKIGIAA
+225 KIGIAA

-256 WRVAELAQDEARE
+256 WQVAKLAQDKARE
-269 EAKASMEANTGW
+269 EANASMRASTGL
-281 LMRDLEVLKGD
+281 LMSDLKILKGD
-292 AARYPAAGTEEYD
+292 AAHYPAEGTAEYD
-305 LLRANLCR
+305 LLRANLSPYYN
-313 DGVDTP
+313 VDTP
-319 YYNVN
+319 Y
-324 TPYIIRYYDENHKR
+324 IIQYYDENHKR

-370 EMNEALDHD
+370 EMNEILGHEHAQDRL
-379 LAEPIITVYGRQVKT
+379 ITVYGQQIKT
-394 DTQFVFFP
+394 DTGFIFFP
-402 NRIQI
+402 NRLQI
-407 AYDEWTAQTPV
+407 GIGDGEWTAQTPV

-470 WAEVRASK
+470 WAEVRASQ
-478 RYVGTFQGMP
+478 RYVGTFLP

-504 YAYGTCFRLMPPIT
+504 NAYGTCFHLMLPIT

-672 TALVRDMLTEYAPL
+672 TALVRDVLTEYAPL

>member
-1 MAGHILLAEDDKTL
+1 MK
-15 SALMQDFFRA
+15 
-25 AGVTVTPAYDGEQAL
+25 
-40 VLAQAQPFDL
+40 
-50 LVLDVMMPHLNGLE
+50 
-64 VCEAVRQESDVPVI
+64 
-78 FVTALGQE
+78 
-86 GDTLAGFRAG
+86 
-96 ADDYITKPFSFPVL
+96 
-110 VAKAQALMR
+110 
-119 RARGLRLGA
+119 
-128 SELGYANILMDTASG
+128 
-143 VVTVDGNPVNLR
+143 
-155 PKEAKILELLLREQG
+155 
-170 RTVSRDLL
+170 
-178 IERVWG
+178 
-184 TDFDGDERMIDRHIA
+184 
-199 SLRKAL
+199 
-205 GTASQHIRAVY
+205 
-216 GKGYRLGGI
+216 
-225 DMTKRIHKIGIAA
+225 KRIRKIGIAA
-238 RLTAVVAVI
+238 RLTAAVAVI

-256 WRVAELAQDEARE
+256 WRVAELAQDEAKDL
-269 EAKASMEANTGW
+269 AGASMRASTGL
-281 LMRDLEVLKGD
+281 LMSDLKILKGD
-292 AARYPAAGTEEYD
+292 AAHYPAEGTAEYD
-305 LLRANLCR
+305 LLRANLWR
-313 DGVDTP
+313 DGIYTP
-319 YYNVN
+319 YYNVD

-345 MLYYHPA
+345 MLKYRPA

-379 LAEPIITVYGRQVKT
+379 LADPIITVYGRQVKT

-407 AYDEWTAQTPV
+407 DYEEWTAQTPV
-418 EETNQFRSD
+418 EETNQFCSD
-427 EGDYIQGVWPF
+427 EGDYIRGKWPF

-488 YDDEVL
+488 YDDKVIFV
-494 LATAALVNRE
+494 TAALIDRP
-504 YAYGTCFRLMPPIT
+504 YAYDACFYGMPFIT
-518 IALYLIFLF
+518 IALYLMFVF

-537 SDPLVDTA
+537 SNPLVDTA

-557 EFKPDLNRGDE
+557 EFKPDLKRGDE

-805 IVCNKD
+805 VVCNKD

>member
-1 MAGHILLAEDDKTL
+1 MKKR
-15 SALMQDFFRA
+15 FR
-25 AGVTVTPAYDGEQAL
+25 
-40 VLAQAQPFDL
+40 
-50 LVLDVMMPHLNGLE
+50 
-64 VCEAVRQESDVPVI
+64 
-78 FVTALGQE
+78 
-86 GDTLAGFRAG
+86 
-96 ADDYITKPFSFPVL
+96 
-110 VAKAQALMR
+110 
-119 RARGLRLGA
+119 
-128 SELGYANILMDTASG
+128 
-143 VVTVDGNPVNLR
+143 
-155 PKEAKILELLLREQG
+155 
-170 RTVSRDLL
+170 
-178 IERVWG
+178 
-184 TDFDGDERMIDRHIA
+184 
-199 SLRKAL
+199 
-205 GTASQHIRAVY
+205 
-216 GKGYRLGGI
+216 
-225 DMTKRIHKIGIAA
+225 KIGIAA

-256 WRVAELAQDEARE
+256 WRVAKLAQDKARE
-269 EAKASMEANTGW
+269 EANASMRASTGL
-281 LMRDLEVLKGD
+281 LMSDLKILKGD
-292 AARYPAAGTEEYD
+292 AAHYPAEGTAEYD

-313 DGVDTP
+313 DGVD
-319 YYNVN
+319 

-370 EMNEALDHD
+370 EMNEILGHEHAQDRL
-379 LAEPIITVYGRQVKT
+379 ITVYGQQIKT
-394 DTQFVFFP
+394 DTGFIFFP
-402 NRIQI
+402 NRLQI
-407 AYDEWTAQTPV
+407 GIGDGEWTAQTPV

-427 EGDYIQGVWPF
+427 EGDYIQGIWPF

-470 WAEVRASK
+470 WAEVRASQ
-478 RYVGTFQGMP
+478 RYVGTFMP

-504 YAYGTCFRLMPPIT
+504 NAYGTCFRLMPPIT

-641 TDRMNGLVRE
+641 TARMNGLVRE

-672 TALVRDMLTEYAPL
+672 TALVRDVMTEYAPL

-696 ADGVRIRG
+696 TDGVRIRG

>member
-1 MAGHILLAEDDKTL
+1 
-15 SALMQDFFRA
+15 
-25 AGVTVTPAYDGEQAL
+25 
-40 VLAQAQPFDL
+40 
-50 LVLDVMMPHLNGLE
+50 
-64 VCEAVRQESDVPVI
+64 
-78 FVTALGQE
+78 
-86 GDTLAGFRAG
+86 
-96 ADDYITKPFSFPVL
+96 
-110 VAKAQALMR
+110 
-119 RARGLRLGA
+119 
-128 SELGYANILMDTASG
+128 
-143 VVTVDGNPVNLR
+143 
-155 PKEAKILELLLREQG
+155 
-170 RTVSRDLL
+170 
-178 IERVWG
+178 
-184 TDFDGDERMIDRHIA
+184 
-199 SLRKAL
+199 
-205 GTASQHIRAVY
+205 
-216 GKGYRLGGI
+216 
-225 DMTKRIHKIGIAA
+225 MTKRIHKIGIAA
-238 RLTAVVAVI
+238 RLTAIVAVI

-256 WRVAELAQDEARE
+256 WQVAKLAQDKARE
-269 EAKASMEANTGW
+269 EANASMRASTGL
-281 LMRDLEVLKGD
+281 LMSDLKILKGD
-292 AARYPAAGTEEYD
+292 AAHYPAEGTAEYD
-305 LLRANLCR
+305 LLRANLSPYYN
-313 DGVDTP
+313 VDTP
-319 YYNVN
+319 Y
-324 TPYIIRYYDENHKR
+324 IIQYYDENHKR

-370 EMNEALDHD
+370 EMNEILGHEHAQDRL
-379 LAEPIITVYGRQVKT
+379 ITVYGQQIKT
-394 DTQFVFFP
+394 DTGFIFFP
-402 NRIQI
+402 NRLQI
-407 AYDEWTAQTPV
+407 GIGDGEWTAQTPV

-470 WAEVRASK
+470 WAEVRASQ
-478 RYVGTFQGMP
+478 RYVGTFMP

-504 YAYGTCFRLMPPIT
+504 NAYGTCFHLMLPIT

-727 GRVSVRLTNSRNHLL
+727 RRVSVRLTNSRNHLL

>member
-1 MAGHILLAEDDKTL
+1 
-15 SALMQDFFRA
+15 
-25 AGVTVTPAYDGEQAL
+25 
-40 VLAQAQPFDL
+40 
-50 LVLDVMMPHLNGLE
+50 
-64 VCEAVRQESDVPVI
+64 
-78 FVTALGQE
+78 
-86 GDTLAGFRAG
+86 
-96 ADDYITKPFSFPVL
+96 
-110 VAKAQALMR
+110 
-119 RARGLRLGA
+119 
-128 SELGYANILMDTASG
+128 
-143 VVTVDGNPVNLR
+143 
-155 PKEAKILELLLREQG
+155 
-170 RTVSRDLL
+170 
-178 IERVWG
+178 
-184 TDFDGDERMIDRHIA
+184 
-199 SLRKAL
+199 
-205 GTASQHIRAVY
+205 
-216 GKGYRLGGI
+216 
-225 DMTKRIHKIGIAA
+225 MTKRIHKIGIAA
-238 RLTAVVAVI
+238 RLTAIVAVI

-256 WRVAELAQDEARE
+256 WRVAELAQDEARQD
-269 EAKASMEANTGW
+269 ANAVMSMSTDQ
-281 LMRDLEVLKGD
+281 LMRDLENLKGD
-292 AARYPAAGTEEYD
+292 AAHYPAAGTEEYY
-305 LLRANLCR
+305 LLRGNLWR
-313 DGVDTP
+313 DGVD
-319 YYNVN
+319 

-345 MLYYHPA
+345 MLKYRPA

-357 GIDLSDFSEQSLR
+357 SIDLSDFSEQSLR

-407 AYDEWTAQTPV
+407 AYEEWTAQTPV
-418 EETNQFRSD
+418 EETNQFCSD
-427 EGDYIQGVWPF
+427 EGDYIRGKWPF
-438 RTDEVMEGY
+438 RTDGVMEGY

-470 WAEVRASK
+470 WAEIRASQ
-478 RYVGTFQGMP
+478 RYVGTFHGMP
-488 YDDEVL
+488 YDDKVIFV
-494 LATAALVNRE
+494 TAALIDRP
-504 YAYGTCFRLMPPIT
+504 YAYDACFYGMPFIT
-518 IALYLIFLF
+518 IALYLMFVF

-537 SDPLVDTA
+537 SNPLVDTA

-557 EFKPDLNRGDE
+557 EFQPDLKRGDE

-672 TALVRDMLTEYAPL
+672 TALVNDMLTEYAPL
-686 FEKRRLTADI
+686 FEKHRLTVDI

-742 TVENDCEPIPED
+742 TVENDCEPIPET

>member
-1 MAGHILLAEDDKTL
+1 MK
-15 SALMQDFFRA
+15 
-25 AGVTVTPAYDGEQAL
+25 
-40 VLAQAQPFDL
+40 
-50 LVLDVMMPHLNGLE
+50 
-64 VCEAVRQESDVPVI
+64 
-78 FVTALGQE
+78 
-86 GDTLAGFRAG
+86 
-96 ADDYITKPFSFPVL
+96 
-110 VAKAQALMR
+110 
-119 RARGLRLGA
+119 
-128 SELGYANILMDTASG
+128 
-143 VVTVDGNPVNLR
+143 
-155 PKEAKILELLLREQG
+155 
-170 RTVSRDLL
+170 
-178 IERVWG
+178 
-184 TDFDGDERMIDRHIA
+184 
-199 SLRKAL
+199 
-205 GTASQHIRAVY
+205 
-216 GKGYRLGGI
+216 
-225 DMTKRIHKIGIAA
+225 KRIRKIGIAA

-256 WRVAELAQDEARE
+256 WQVAKLAQDKARE
-269 EAKASMEANTGW
+269 EANASMRASTGL
-281 LMRDLEVLKGD
+281 LMSDLKILKGD
-292 AARYPAAGTEEYD
+292 AAHYPAEGTAEYD

-370 EMNEALDHD
+370 EMNEILGHEHAQDRL
-379 LAEPIITVYGRQVKT
+379 ITVYGQQIKT
-394 DTQFVFFP
+394 DTGFIFFP
-402 NRIQI
+402 NRLQI
-407 AYDEWTAQTPV
+407 GIGDGEWTAQTPV

-438 RTDEVMEGY
+438 RTDAAMEGY

-494 LATAALVNRE
+494 LATAALIDRQ
-504 YAYGTCFRLMPPIT
+504 YAYDMYLYRMRFIT
-518 IALYLIFLF
+518 IALYVIFLV
-527 LFYKI
+527 LFYKL

-537 SDPLVDTA
+537 SAPLVDTA

-557 EFKPDLNRGDE
+557 EFKPDLKRGDE
-568 IGELNRALSEMAA
+568 IGELNRALSEMAS
-581 TLHTR
+581 TLHAR

-754 ELPRL
+754 ELSRL

>member
-1 MAGHILLAEDDKTL
+1 
-15 SALMQDFFRA
+15 
-25 AGVTVTPAYDGEQAL
+25 
-40 VLAQAQPFDL
+40 
-50 LVLDVMMPHLNGLE
+50 
-64 VCEAVRQESDVPVI
+64 
-78 FVTALGQE
+78 
-86 GDTLAGFRAG
+86 
-96 ADDYITKPFSFPVL
+96 
-110 VAKAQALMR
+110 
-119 RARGLRLGA
+119 
-128 SELGYANILMDTASG
+128 
-143 VVTVDGNPVNLR
+143 
-155 PKEAKILELLLREQG
+155 
-170 RTVSRDLL
+170 
-178 IERVWG
+178 
-184 TDFDGDERMIDRHIA
+184 
-199 SLRKAL
+199 
-205 GTASQHIRAVY
+205 
-216 GKGYRLGGI
+216 
-225 DMTKRIHKIGIAA
+225 MTKRIHKIGIAA

-256 WRVAELAQDEARE
+256 WQVAKLAQDKARRD
-269 EAKASMEANTGW
+269 ANAVMSMSTDQ
-281 LMRDLEVLKGD
+281 LMRDLENLKGD
-292 AARYPAAGTEEYD
+292 AARYPAAGTEEYY
-305 LLRANLCR
+305 LLRGNLCR
-313 DGVDTP
+313 DGVD
-319 YYNVN
+319 

-345 MLYYHPA
+345 MLNYYPA

-370 EMNEALDHD
+370 EMNEILGGHEH
-379 LAEPIITVYGRQVKT
+379 AEDRLITVYGQQIKT
-394 DTQFVFFP
+394 DTGFIFFP
-402 NRIQI
+402 NRLQI
-407 AYDEWTAQTPV
+407 GIGDGEWTAQTPV

-470 WAEVRASK
+470 WAEIRASE
-478 RYVGTFQGMP
+478 RYVGTYHGMP
-488 YDDEVL
+488 YDDKVL
-494 LATAALVNRE
+494 IVTAALVNRE
-504 YAYGTCFRLMPPIT
+504 NAYGTCFHLMPPIT
-518 IALYLIFLF
+518 IALYLIFVF

-557 EFKPDLNRGDE
+557 EFKPDLKRGDE

-641 TDRMNGLVRE
+641 TARMNGLVRE

-672 TALVRDMLTEYAPL
+672 TALVNAMLTEYAPL
-686 FEKRRLTADI
+686 FEKRRLTVDI

-742 TVENDCEPIPED
+742 TVENDCEPIPET

>member
-1 MAGHILLAEDDKTL
+1 MKKR
-15 SALMQDFFRA
+15 FR
-25 AGVTVTPAYDGEQAL
+25 
-40 VLAQAQPFDL
+40 
-50 LVLDVMMPHLNGLE
+50 
-64 VCEAVRQESDVPVI
+64 
-78 FVTALGQE
+78 
-86 GDTLAGFRAG
+86 
-96 ADDYITKPFSFPVL
+96 
-110 VAKAQALMR
+110 
-119 RARGLRLGA
+119 
-128 SELGYANILMDTASG
+128 
-143 VVTVDGNPVNLR
+143 
-155 PKEAKILELLLREQG
+155 
-170 RTVSRDLL
+170 
-178 IERVWG
+178 
-184 TDFDGDERMIDRHIA
+184 
-199 SLRKAL
+199 
-205 GTASQHIRAVY
+205 
-216 GKGYRLGGI
+216 
-225 DMTKRIHKIGIAA
+225 KIGIAA
-238 RLTAVVAVI
+238 RLTAIVAVI

-256 WRVAELAQDEARE
+256 WRVAELAQDEARRD
-269 EAKASMEANTGW
+269 ANAVMSMSTDQ
-281 LMRDLEVLKGD
+281 LMRDLENLKGD

-305 LLRANLCR
+305 LLRANLC
-313 DGVDTP
+313 VDTP

-370 EMNEALDHD
+370 EMNEILGHEHAQDRL
-379 LAEPIITVYGRQVKT
+379 ITVYGQQIKT
-394 DTQFVFFP
+394 DTGFIFFP
-402 NRIQI
+402 NRLQI
-407 AYDEWTAQTPV
+407 GIGDGEWTAQTPV

-470 WAEVRASK
+470 WAEIRASE
-478 RYVGTFQGMP
+478 RYVGTFKGMP
-488 YDDEVL
+488 YDDKVL
-494 LATAALVNRE
+494 LVTAALVDRQ
-504 YAYGTCFRLMPPIT
+504 YAYDACFYGMPLIT

-527 LFYKI
+527 IFYKI

-537 SDPLVDTA
+537 ADPLVDTA
-545 REANRVSILAFD
+545 KQARLVSILAFD
-557 EFKPDLNRGDE
+557 EFKPDLKRGDE

-581 TLHTR
+581 TLHAR

-672 TALVRDMLTEYAPL
+672 TALVRDVLTEYAPL
-686 FEKRRLTADI
+686 FEKRHLTADI

>member
-1 MAGHILLAEDDKTL
+1 
-15 SALMQDFFRA
+15 
-25 AGVTVTPAYDGEQAL
+25 
-40 VLAQAQPFDL
+40 
-50 LVLDVMMPHLNGLE
+50 
-64 VCEAVRQESDVPVI
+64 
-78 FVTALGQE
+78 
-86 GDTLAGFRAG
+86 
-96 ADDYITKPFSFPVL
+96 
-110 VAKAQALMR
+110 
-119 RARGLRLGA
+119 
-128 SELGYANILMDTASG
+128 
-143 VVTVDGNPVNLR
+143 
-155 PKEAKILELLLREQG
+155 
-170 RTVSRDLL
+170 
-178 IERVWG
+178 
-184 TDFDGDERMIDRHIA
+184 
-199 SLRKAL
+199 
-205 GTASQHIRAVY
+205 
-216 GKGYRLGGI
+216 
-225 DMTKRIHKIGIAA
+225 MTKRIHKIGIAA

-247 LAVFLVPWV
+247 LAVFVVPWV
-256 WRVAELAQDEARE
+256 WRVAELAQDEAQE
-269 EAKASMEANTGW
+269 EANNEMMLNIEQ
-281 LMRDLEVLKGD
+281 LMRNLESLKGD
-292 AARYPAAGTEEYD
+292 AAYYPAEGTEEYY
-305 LLRANLCR
+305 LLRSSLFGDSVN
-313 DGVDTP
+313 TP

-324 TPYIIRYYDENHKR
+324 APYIMRYYDENHKR
-338 VLIRSPL
+338 VLIRSLL
-345 MLYYHPA
+345 MLNYHPA

-370 EMNEALDHD
+370 EMNEILGHEH
-379 LAEPIITVYGRQVKT
+379 AEDRLITVYDQRIKT
-394 DTQFVFFP
+394 DTGFIFFP
-402 NRIQI
+402 NRLQI
-407 AYDEWTAQTPV
+407 GIGDGEWTAQTPV

-427 EGDYIQGVWPF
+427 EDDYIQGVWPF
-438 RTDEVMEGY
+438 RTDAAMEGY

-470 WAEVRASK
+470 WAEVRASQ
-478 RYVGTFQGMP
+478 RYVGTLKTMP
-488 YDDEVL
+488 YDDKVIFV
-494 LATAALVNRE
+494 TAALVNRE
-504 YAYGTCFRLMPPIT
+504 DAYGTCFHLMPSIT

-527 LFYKI
+527 IFYKI

-537 SDPLVDTA
+537 ADPLIDTA
-545 REANRVSILAFD
+545 REANLVANLAFD
-557 EFKPDLNRGDE
+557 EFQPDLKRGDE
-568 IGELNRALSEMAA
+568 IGELNRALSEMAS
-581 TLHTR
+581 TLHAR

>member
-1 MAGHILLAEDDKTL
+1 
-15 SALMQDFFRA
+15 
-25 AGVTVTPAYDGEQAL
+25 
-40 VLAQAQPFDL
+40 
-50 LVLDVMMPHLNGLE
+50 
-64 VCEAVRQESDVPVI
+64 
-78 FVTALGQE
+78 
-86 GDTLAGFRAG
+86 
-96 ADDYITKPFSFPVL
+96 
-110 VAKAQALMR
+110 
-119 RARGLRLGA
+119 
-128 SELGYANILMDTASG
+128 
-143 VVTVDGNPVNLR
+143 
-155 PKEAKILELLLREQG
+155 
-170 RTVSRDLL
+170 
-178 IERVWG
+178 
-184 TDFDGDERMIDRHIA
+184 
-199 SLRKAL
+199 
-205 GTASQHIRAVY
+205 
-216 GKGYRLGGI
+216 
-225 DMTKRIHKIGIAA
+225 MTKRIHKIGIAA
-238 RLTAVVAVI
+238 RLTAIVAVI

-256 WRVAELAQDEARE
+256 WRVAELAQDEARRD
-269 EAKASMEANTGW
+269 ANAVMSMSTDQ
-281 LMRDLEVLKGD
+281 LMRDLENLKGD
-292 AARYPAAGTEEYD
+292 AARYPAAGTEEYY
-305 LLRANLCR
+305 LLRGNLFG
-313 DGVDTP
+313 DDT
-319 YYNVN
+319 N

-352 TGCCY
+352 TGCRY

-370 EMNEALDHD
+370 EMNEILGHEHAQDRL
-379 LAEPIITVYGRQVKT
+379 ITVYGQQIKT
-394 DTQFVFFP
+394 DTGFIFFP
-402 NRIQI
+402 NRLQI
-407 AYDEWTAQTPV
+407 GIGDGEWTAQTPV

-470 WAEVRASK
+470 WAEIRASK
-478 RYVGTFQGMP
+478 RYVGTFKGMP
-488 YDDEVL
+488 YDDKVIFV
-494 LATAALVNRE
+494 TAALIDRP
-504 YAYGTCFRLMPPIT
+504 YAYDACFYGMPLIT
-518 IALYLIFLF
+518 IALYLIFVF

-537 SDPLVDTA
+537 SNPLVDTA

-766 DKARDRAGGHG
+766 DKARDRTGGHG

-783 QKILALHGLT
+783 QKILALHGLI

>member
-1 MAGHILLAEDDKTL
+1 
-15 SALMQDFFRA
+15 
-25 AGVTVTPAYDGEQAL
+25 
-40 VLAQAQPFDL
+40 
-50 LVLDVMMPHLNGLE
+50 
-64 VCEAVRQESDVPVI
+64 
-78 FVTALGQE
+78 
-86 GDTLAGFRAG
+86 
-96 ADDYITKPFSFPVL
+96 
-110 VAKAQALMR
+110 
-119 RARGLRLGA
+119 
-128 SELGYANILMDTASG
+128 
-143 VVTVDGNPVNLR
+143 
-155 PKEAKILELLLREQG
+155 
-170 RTVSRDLL
+170 
-178 IERVWG
+178 
-184 TDFDGDERMIDRHIA
+184 
-199 SLRKAL
+199 
-205 GTASQHIRAVY
+205 
-216 GKGYRLGGI
+216 
-225 DMTKRIHKIGIAA
+225 MTKRIHKIGIAA

-256 WRVAELAQDEARE
+256 WQVAKLAQDKARE
-269 EAKASMEANTGW
+269 EANASMRASTGL
-281 LMRDLEVLKGD
+281 LMSDLKILKGD
-292 AARYPAAGTEEYD
+292 AAHYPAEGTAEYD

-345 MLYYHPA
+345 MLKYRPA

-370 EMNEALDHD
+370 EMNEAYTHE
-379 LAEPIITVYGRQVKT
+379 LAEPIVTVYGRQVKT

-407 AYDEWTAQTPV
+407 VYEEWTAQTPV
-418 EETNQFRSD
+418 EETNQFCSD
-427 EGDYIQGVWPF
+427 GGEYIGAYIPGKWPF
-438 RTDEVMEGY
+438 RTDAAMEGY

-455 TELRAIDGENIPDEE
+455 TELRAVDGENIPEEE
-470 WAEVRASK
+470 WAEVRASQ

-504 YAYGTCFRLMPPIT
+504 NAYGTCFHLMLPIT

-672 TALVRDMLTEYAPL
+672 TALVRDVLTEYAPL

-799 KGGVRF
+799 KSGVRF

>member
-1 MAGHILLAEDDKTL
+1 
-15 SALMQDFFRA
+15 
-25 AGVTVTPAYDGEQAL
+25 
-40 VLAQAQPFDL
+40 
-50 LVLDVMMPHLNGLE
+50 
-64 VCEAVRQESDVPVI
+64 
-78 FVTALGQE
+78 
-86 GDTLAGFRAG
+86 
-96 ADDYITKPFSFPVL
+96 
-110 VAKAQALMR
+110 
-119 RARGLRLGA
+119 
-128 SELGYANILMDTASG
+128 
-143 VVTVDGNPVNLR
+143 
-155 PKEAKILELLLREQG
+155 
-170 RTVSRDLL
+170 
-178 IERVWG
+178 
-184 TDFDGDERMIDRHIA
+184 
-199 SLRKAL
+199 
-205 GTASQHIRAVY
+205 
-216 GKGYRLGGI
+216 
-225 DMTKRIHKIGIAA
+225 MTKRIHKIGIAA
-238 RLTAVVAVI
+238 RLTVIVAVI

-256 WRVAELAQDEARE
+256 VNTAKQVWFDAQD
-269 EAKASMEANTGW
+269 SANSDVNNRFRGIDYRLT
-281 LMRDLEVLKGD
+281 EKG
-292 AARYPAAGTEEYD
+292 YD
-305 LLRANLCR
+305 PDNM
-313 DGVDTP
+313 P
-319 YYNVN
+319 SVN
-324 TPYIIRYYDENHKR
+324 TPEYDAMRFDVAYYNWRLEQPYLMQYYDGQNKQ
-338 VLIRSPL
+338 VVMRSPL
-345 MLYYHPA
+345 LLYGA
-352 TGCCY
+352 DGD
-357 GIDLSDFSEQSLR
+357 IDISDFSEKDIR
-370 EMNEALDHD
+370 EMRE
-379 LAEPIITVYGRQVKT
+379 VYGPKKGFSDDVGYIAMIYGKKIENNGHT
-394 DTQFVFFP
+394 IYIP
-402 NRIQI
+402 NRICVG
-407 AYDEWTAQTPV
+407 AYDYEWTAQTPV
-418 EETNQFRSD
+418 EEVGQWEEMPQWCFDKDSNM
-427 EGDYIQGVWPF
+427 
-438 RTDEVMEGY
+438 EVYFAEKKYLETKLRCINGENVKVDHTGGY
-447 FDALRYLD
+447 FTIFLSLSSTIGYGHGMVMA
-455 TELRAIDGENIPDEE
+455 TAPIDKEAAYEDLF
-470 WAEVRASK
+470 W
-478 RYVGTFQGMP
+478 GMP
-488 YDDEVL
+488 
-494 LATAALVNRE
+494 
-504 YAYGTCFRLMPPIT
+504 FIT

-527 LFYKI
+527 IFYKI

-537 SDPLVDTA
+537 ADPLVDTA
-545 REANRVSILAFD
+545 KQARLVSILAFD
-557 EFKPDLNRGDE
+557 EFKPDLKRGDE

-754 ELPRL
+754 EMPRL

-793 CKAENI
+793 CTAENI

>member
-1 MAGHILLAEDDKTL
+1 MK
-15 SALMQDFFRA
+15 
-25 AGVTVTPAYDGEQAL
+25 
-40 VLAQAQPFDL
+40 
-50 LVLDVMMPHLNGLE
+50 
-64 VCEAVRQESDVPVI
+64 
-78 FVTALGQE
+78 
-86 GDTLAGFRAG
+86 
-96 ADDYITKPFSFPVL
+96 
-110 VAKAQALMR
+110 
-119 RARGLRLGA
+119 
-128 SELGYANILMDTASG
+128 
-143 VVTVDGNPVNLR
+143 
-155 PKEAKILELLLREQG
+155 
-170 RTVSRDLL
+170 
-178 IERVWG
+178 
-184 TDFDGDERMIDRHIA
+184 
-199 SLRKAL
+199 
-205 GTASQHIRAVY
+205 
-216 GKGYRLGGI
+216 
-225 DMTKRIHKIGIAA
+225 KRIHKIGIAA

-256 WRVAELAQDEARE
+256 WQVAKLAQDKARE
-269 EAKASMEANTGW
+269 EANASMRASTGL
-281 LMRDLEVLKGD
+281 LMSDLKILKGD
-292 AARYPAAGTEEYD
+292 AAHYPAEGTAEYD
-305 LLRANLCR
+305 LLRANLSPYYN
-313 DGVDTP
+313 VDTP
-319 YYNVN
+319 Y
-324 TPYIIRYYDENHKR
+324 IIQYYDENHKR

-370 EMNEALDHD
+370 EMNEILGHEHAQDRL
-379 LAEPIITVYGRQVKT
+379 ITVYGQQIKT
-394 DTQFVFFP
+394 DTGFIFFP
-402 NRIQI
+402 NRLQI
-407 AYDEWTAQTPV
+407 GIGDGEWTAQTPV

-438 RTDEVMEGY
+438 RTDAAMEGY

-494 LATAALVNRE
+494 LATAAVIDRQ
-504 YAYGTCFRLMPPIT
+504 YAYDMYLYRMRFIT
-518 IALYLIFLF
+518 IALYVIFLV
-527 LFYKI
+527 LFYKL

-557 EFKPDLNRGDE
+557 EFQPDLKRGDE

-672 TALVRDMLTEYAPL
+672 TALVNA
-686 FEKRRLTADI
+686 
-696 ADGVRIRG
+696 
-704 DETLLRRA
+704 LLRRA

-742 TVENDCEPIPED
+742 TVENDCEPIPET

>member
-1 MAGHILLAEDDKTL
+1 MKKR
-15 SALMQDFFRA
+15 FR
-25 AGVTVTPAYDGEQAL
+25 
-40 VLAQAQPFDL
+40 
-50 LVLDVMMPHLNGLE
+50 
-64 VCEAVRQESDVPVI
+64 
-78 FVTALGQE
+78 
-86 GDTLAGFRAG
+86 
-96 ADDYITKPFSFPVL
+96 
-110 VAKAQALMR
+110 
-119 RARGLRLGA
+119 
-128 SELGYANILMDTASG
+128 
-143 VVTVDGNPVNLR
+143 
-155 PKEAKILELLLREQG
+155 
-170 RTVSRDLL
+170 
-178 IERVWG
+178 
-184 TDFDGDERMIDRHIA
+184 
-199 SLRKAL
+199 
-205 GTASQHIRAVY
+205 
-216 GKGYRLGGI
+216 
-225 DMTKRIHKIGIAA
+225 KIGIAA
-238 RLTAVVAVI
+238 RLTAVVAVM

-256 WRVAELAQDEARE
+256 WQVAKLAQDKARE
-269 EAKASMEANTGW
+269 EANASMRASTGL
-281 LMRDLEVLKGD
+281 LMSDLEVLKGD
-292 AARYPAAGTEEYD
+292 AARYPAAGTAEYD
-305 LLRANLCR
+305 LLRANLC
-313 DGVDTP
+313 VDTP

-370 EMNEALDHD
+370 EMNEAYTHE
-379 LAEPIITVYGRQVKT
+379 LAEPIVTVYGRQVKT
-394 DTQFVFFP
+394 DTQVIFFP

-407 AYDEWTAQTPV
+407 VYEEWTAQTPV
-418 EETNQFRSD
+418 EETNQFCSD
-427 EGDYIQGVWPF
+427 GGEYIGAYIPGKWPF
-438 RTDEVMEGY
+438 RTDAAMEGY

-455 TELRAIDGENIPDEE
+455 TELRAIDGENIPEDE
-470 WAEVRASK
+470 WAEVRASQ

-488 YDDEVL
+488 YDDKVI
-494 LATAALVNRE
+494 LATAALVDRQ
-504 YAYGTCFRLMPPIT
+504 YAYDACFYGMPLIT

-527 LFYKI
+527 IFYKI

-537 SDPLVDTA
+537 ADPLVDTA
-545 REANRVSILAFD
+545 REANLVANLAFD
-557 EFKPDLNRGDE
+557 EFKPDLKRGDE

-641 TDRMNGLVRE
+641 TARMNGLVRE

-672 TALVRDMLTEYAPL
+672 TALVRDVLTEYAPL

-727 GRVSVRLTNSRNHLL
+727 GRVYVRLTNARNDLL

-783 QKILALHGLT
+783 QKILALHYLQCT
-793 CKAENI
+793 AENT
-799 KGGVRF
+799 KTGVRF
-805 IVCNKD
+805 TVCSK

>member
-1 MAGHILLAEDDKTL
+1 MK
-15 SALMQDFFRA
+15 
-25 AGVTVTPAYDGEQAL
+25 
-40 VLAQAQPFDL
+40 
-50 LVLDVMMPHLNGLE
+50 
-64 VCEAVRQESDVPVI
+64 
-78 FVTALGQE
+78 
-86 GDTLAGFRAG
+86 
-96 ADDYITKPFSFPVL
+96 
-110 VAKAQALMR
+110 
-119 RARGLRLGA
+119 
-128 SELGYANILMDTASG
+128 
-143 VVTVDGNPVNLR
+143 
-155 PKEAKILELLLREQG
+155 
-170 RTVSRDLL
+170 
-178 IERVWG
+178 
-184 TDFDGDERMIDRHIA
+184 
-199 SLRKAL
+199 
-205 GTASQHIRAVY
+205 
-216 GKGYRLGGI
+216 
-225 DMTKRIHKIGIAA
+225 KRIRKIGIAA

-256 WRVAELAQDEARE
+256 WQVAKLAQDKARE
-269 EAKASMEANTGW
+269 EANASMRASTGL
-281 LMRDLEVLKGD
+281 LMSDLKILKGD
-292 AARYPAAGTEEYD
+292 AAHYPAEGTAEYD
-305 LLRANLCR
+305 LLRANLWR
-313 DGVDTP
+313 DGIYTP
-319 YYNVN
+319 YYNVD

-370 EMNEALDHD
+370 EMNEILGHEHAQDRL
-379 LAEPIITVYGRQVKT
+379 ITVYGQQIKI
-394 DTQFVFFP
+394 DTGFIFFP
-402 NRIQI
+402 NRLQI
-407 AYDEWTAQTPV
+407 GIGDGEWTAQTPV

-470 WAEVRASK
+470 WAEVRASQ

-504 YAYGTCFRLMPPIT
+504 NAYGTCFHLMLPIT

-641 TDRMNGLVRE
+641 TARMNGLVRE

-672 TALVRDMLTEYAPL
+672 TALVRDVLTEYAPL

-793 CKAENI
+793 CKAENV
-799 KGGVRF
+799 KNGVRF

>member
-1 MAGHILLAEDDKTL
+1 MKKR
-15 SALMQDFFRA
+15 FR
-25 AGVTVTPAYDGEQAL
+25 
-40 VLAQAQPFDL
+40 
-50 LVLDVMMPHLNGLE
+50 
-64 VCEAVRQESDVPVI
+64 
-78 FVTALGQE
+78 
-86 GDTLAGFRAG
+86 
-96 ADDYITKPFSFPVL
+96 
-110 VAKAQALMR
+110 
-119 RARGLRLGA
+119 
-128 SELGYANILMDTASG
+128 
-143 VVTVDGNPVNLR
+143 
-155 PKEAKILELLLREQG
+155 
-170 RTVSRDLL
+170 
-178 IERVWG
+178 
-184 TDFDGDERMIDRHIA
+184 
-199 SLRKAL
+199 
-205 GTASQHIRAVY
+205 
-216 GKGYRLGGI
+216 
-225 DMTKRIHKIGIAA
+225 KIGIAA

-256 WRVAELAQDEARE
+256 WQVAKLAQDKARE
-269 EAKASMEANTGW
+269 EANASMRASTGL
-281 LMRDLEVLKGD
+281 LMSDLKILKGD
-292 AARYPAAGTEEYD
+292 AAHYPAEGTAEYD
-305 LLRANLCR
+305 LLRANLS
-313 DGVDTP
+313 P
-319 YYNVN
+319 YYNVD

-370 EMNEALDHD
+370 EMNEILGHEHAQDRL
-379 LAEPIITVYGRQVKT
+379 ITVYGQQIKT
-394 DTQFVFFP
+394 DTGFIFFP
-402 NRIQI
+402 NRLQI
-407 AYDEWTAQTPV
+407 GIGDGEWTAQTPV

-438 RTDEVMEGY
+438 RTDAAMEGY

-470 WAEVRASK
+470 WAEVRASQ

-504 YAYGTCFRLMPPIT
+504 NAYGTCFHLMLPIT

-672 TALVRDMLTEYAPL
+672 TALVRDVLTEYAPL
-686 FEKRRLTADI
+686 FEKRHLTADI
-696 ADGVRIRG
+696 ADSVRIRG

-799 KGGVRF
+799 KSGVRF